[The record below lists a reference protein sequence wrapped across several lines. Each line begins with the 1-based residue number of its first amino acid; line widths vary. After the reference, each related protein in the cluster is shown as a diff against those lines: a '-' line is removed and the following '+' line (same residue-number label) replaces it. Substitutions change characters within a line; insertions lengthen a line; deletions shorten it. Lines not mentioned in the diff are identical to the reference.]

1 MKMLKF
7 ALQTHEF
14 EQTFFET
21 GRIVSAFRD
30 WFLVYRPLV
39 FGTPIGWDG
48 PKARGYATGAVDA
61 LRGRTG
67 EGDHGHVATVERPP
81 IFRNAGQFDHGN

>member
-30 WFLVYRPLV
+30 WFLVYRFLV
-39 FGTPIGWDG
+39 FGTAIGWYG
-48 PKARGYATGAVDA
+48 LKAGGYAAGAVDA
-61 LRGRTG
+61 LRGR
-67 EGDHGHVATVERPP
+67 
-81 IFRNAGQFDHGN
+81 AG